1 MHERL
6 HELAQSERS
15 DGRSAQQSKTESE
28 SAQDDDSGGKPF
40 PKGKVWVSQHET
52 SPDWVIANAT
62 ATNKFDSN
70 LSDLSSS
77 TAATRF
83 CHPPPRTRRHSAFG
97 PVTILSPPFFLNRAL
112 GPSRLSSV

>member
-40 PKGKVWVSQHET
+40 PKEARKGTDEKGIDELIRSRSRRQPSIVAVRAAFHVGELGKLRSRR
-52 SPDWVIANAT
+52 
-62 ATNKFDSN
+62 
-70 LSDLSSS
+70 SDLSEEK
-77 TAATRF
+77 
-83 CHPPPRTRRHSAFG
+83 
-97 PVTILSPPFFLNRAL
+97 
-112 GPSRLSSV
+112 

>member
-40 PKGKVWVSQHET
+40 PKGKVWV
-52 SPDWVIANAT
+52 
-62 ATNKFDSN
+62 
-70 LSDLSSS
+70 
-77 TAATRF
+77 R
-83 CHPPPRTRRHSAFG
+83 
-97 PVTILSPPFFLNRAL
+97 
-112 GPSRLSSV
+112 